1 MIQTNSEN
9 LSLEQ
14 AQAMLQQFDYD
25 RSDPVASTPQ
35 QVQAALKQVA
45 QHSDY
50 QILGICADH
59 LDQGRTALV
68 AYATALG
75 YPVQPDG
82 LTSIDGPVYIKFN
95 PKTGLLYSDRYVG
108 DHRGVLVSCQ
118 SAYAEGLNEMYG
130 HLPLDLFSATA

>member
-1 MIQTNSEN
+1 MIQTNSEH

-14 AQAMLQQFDYD
+14 AQATLKQFDYD
-25 RSDPVASTPQ
+25 RSEAIASTPQ

-50 QILGICADH
+50 QMLGICADT
-59 LDQGRTALV
+59 LDQGKTALV

-75 YPVQPDG
+75 YPVQPDA
-82 LTSIDGPVYIKFN
+82 LTPVEGPVYIKFN

-118 SAYAEGLNEMYG
+118 SAYADGLNEMYG
-130 HLPLDLFSATA
+130 HLPLDLFTADA